1 MAKLIVFP
9 GDPLARYYH
18 KGEVKER
25 YWNPGALFDEVHAIS
40 LCDED
45 IEPEL
50 VQAFAGDARF
60 HIHPIGRPNP
70 LNFRAIRARA
80 LAVATEVDPD
90 LIKGHGALVMGYF
103 AAYCGVE
110 LSRPSVVALHS
121 DYSIYRT
128 FRAAGAS
135 AWSRCLYQTA
145 YRLTGME
152 HFTLRRATAVTCA
165 YEFPARHARW
175 AGSPRIE
182 VIYNRVDTDRFKPL
196 AGEPGQPLRVLTIGN
211 HIPGK
216 EPSAII
222 GAVRDLPVE
231 LTVVGKGPLT
241 SRLQA
246 LVRDLG
252 IGNKVRF
259 VEAVPN
265 ASIHEYYQSHDL
277 FCISIRYPG
286 VCIPVLEAMASG
298 LPIVTNQPLWEPAPE
313 VVGDRAEI
321 VANTS
326 RGFAGGIRKYLDY
339 PECIAAEG
347 KNNRTRVEAIDGR
360 VMEEREVALF
370 GELIER
376 EREER

>member
-25 YWNPGALFDEVHAIS
+25 YWNPGGLFDEVHAIS
-40 LCDED
+40 LCDDD
-45 IEPEL
+45 IEPER

-60 HIHPIGRPNP
+60 YIHPVGRPYP
-70 LNFRAIRARA
+70 RNFRAVRARA
-80 LAVATEVDPD
+80 LAVAAEIDPD
-90 LIKGHGALVMGYF
+90 LIKGHGALAMGYF
-103 AAYCGVE
+103 AVYCGVE
-110 LSRPSVVALHS
+110 LQRPSVVALHS

-128 FRAAGAS
+128 FRAAGIS
-135 AWSRCLYQTA
+135 SWSRCLYQIA

-152 HFTLRRATAVTCA
+152 HFTMRRATAVTCA

-182 VIYNRVDTDRFKPL
+182 VIYNRVDTERFKPL
-196 AGEPGQPLRVLTIGN
+196 AGTPGQPLRILAVGN

-222 GAVRDLPVE
+222 RAVRDLPVV
-231 LTVVGKGPLT
+231 LTVVGKGPL
-241 SRLQA
+241 SPRIHA
-246 LVRDLG
+246 MVRDLD
-252 IGNKVRF
+252 IGDKVHF

-265 ASIHEYYQSHDL
+265 ASIHEYYQRHDL

-298 LPIVTNQPLWEPAPE
+298 LPIVTNQPLWERAPE
-313 VVGDRAEI
+313 VAGDQAEL

-326 RGFAGGIRKYLDY
+326 EGFALGIQKYLDR
-339 PECIAAEG
+339 PECLAAEG
-347 KNNRTRVEAIDGR
+347 KENRGRIEAIDGR
-360 VMEEREVALF
+360 AMEAREAALF
-370 GELIER
+370 AELMAGGR
-376 EREER
+376 ERG